1 MRFVRYDRNQSR
13 AVPQMETL
21 VRVKSFEQNIVV
33 DSVKSSRQVKQQE
46 YNAVTIINFTQNVIV
61 NVSEGGFAAITGRK
75 NGFTRVAK
83 L

>member
-1 MRFVRYDRNQSR
+1 
-13 AVPQMETL
+13 METL
-21 VRVKSFEQNIVV
+21 VRVKSFKQNIVV

-61 NVSEGGFAAITGRK
+61 NASEGSFAAITGRK